1 MKPGTIKTF
10 SILHKILIRKECI
23 LMHNFILL
31 IIIVF
36 AIACLIVVC
45 CLCIAST
52 NWRDD
57 RHDYEL
63 DDIRDKSDENK

>member
-1 MKPGTIKTF
+1 MDRFQTEAAVLTVFLQPCAHLRSF
-10 SILHKILIRKECI
+10 
-23 LMHNFILL
+23 

>member
-1 MKPGTIKTF
+1 
-10 SILHKILIRKECI
+10 
-23 LMHNFILL
+23 MHNFILL

-45 CLCIAST
+45 CLCI
-52 NWRDD
+52 DD

>member
-1 MKPGTIKTF
+1 
-10 SILHKILIRKECI
+10 
-23 LMHNFILL
+23 MHNFILL
-31 IIIVF
+31 IIIGF
-36 AIACLIVVC
+36 AIACLIVV

>member
-1 MKPGTIKTF
+1 
-10 SILHKILIRKECI
+10 
-23 LMHNFILL
+23 MHNFILL

-36 AIACLIVVC
+36 VIACLIVVC

>member
-1 MKPGTIKTF
+1 
-10 SILHKILIRKECI
+10 
-23 LMHNFILL
+23 MHIFILL

-63 DDIRDKSDENK
+63 DDIRDKSDEHK

>member
-1 MKPGTIKTF
+1 
-10 SILHKILIRKECI
+10 
-23 LMHNFILL
+23 MHNFILL

-57 RHDYEL
+57 RYDYEL

>member
-1 MKPGTIKTF
+1 MRNLI
-10 SILHKILIRKECI
+10 ILI
-23 LMHNFILL
+23 L
-31 IIIVF
+31 IF
-36 AIACLIVVC
+36 AIICFVIAY

>member
-1 MKPGTIKTF
+1 
-10 SILHKILIRKECI
+10 
-23 LMHNFILL
+23 MHNLILL

-36 AIACLIVVC
+36 AITCLIVVC

-57 RHDYEL
+57 RYDYEL
-63 DDIRDKSDENK
+63 DDIRDKSDEDK